1 MKISGK
7 HIAQASTAQ
16 VWHMLMNTKSLSK
29 IIPGVSSLEKTNE
42 NTFKSSL
49 EIKIGPINDSFTG
62 SLQMEKV
69 DPEKGFTLNVQ
80 QNGKIGNAKGNI
92 EIGFSQLGENQT
104 TVCFDGDIKLSGMMV
119 VFGSRVLGGISDTI
133 TRQFFANL
141 DDELSKSIS
150 IS

>member
-7 HIAQASTAQ
+7 HIVQARTAQ
-16 VWHMLMNTKSLSK
+16 VWHMLMNTESLSK
-29 IIPGVSSLEKTNE
+29 IIPGISSLEKTNE
-42 NTFKSSL
+42 NSFKSL
-49 EIKIGPINDSFTG
+49 LQIKLGPINDSFTG

-80 QNGKIGNAKGNI
+80 QNSKIGNARGNI
-92 EIGFSQLGENQT
+92 EIGLSQLGNNQT
-104 TVCFDGDIKLSGMMV
+104 TVCFDGDIKLTGMMV
-119 VFGSRVLGGISDTI
+119 VFGSRVLGGISDAI

-141 DDELSKSIS
+141 DEELSKSMS